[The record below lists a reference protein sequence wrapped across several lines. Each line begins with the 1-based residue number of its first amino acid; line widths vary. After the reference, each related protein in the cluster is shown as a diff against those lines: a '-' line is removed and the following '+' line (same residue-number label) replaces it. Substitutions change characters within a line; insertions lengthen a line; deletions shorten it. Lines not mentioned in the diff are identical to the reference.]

1 MQHLWSFVELVAVI
15 GPRQLEDMNAT
26 IASPAR
32 AVVKP
37 WTGTVQLIGVP
48 MDLGASRRG
57 VDMGPSAMRLSSLTA
72 QLERLGL
79 TVEDAGNVPVPDR
92 TSLGSDPRAV
102 LDAITAV
109 CIDLPARW
117 PGLPRRSPS
126 AGSARGSSG
135 STRTPI

>member
-1 MQHLWSFVELVAVI
+1 
-15 GPRQLEDMNAT
+15 MNAT
-26 IASPAR
+26 LASPAR

-79 TVEDAGNVPVPDR
+79 TVRDTGNVAVPD
-92 TSLGSDPRAV
+92 P
-102 LDAITAV
+102 
-109 CIDLPARW
+109 PA
-117 PGLPRRSPS
+117 GLS
-126 AGSARGSSG
+126 
-135 STRTPI
+135 